1 MLGSPGGFSGGNGAG
16 FGAGGSSLWRI
27 ARILLMRGDR
37 EAVGGNRVAQQRG
50 DRSTI
55 LGGKIRL
62 HSRNMQRRSRESESG
77 PATLGTTAKA
87 HLLLR
92 VWCKDCRHRVDLDP
106 GEQAE
111 RHGADLAVP
120 EWAKRLSCS
129 KCGSRNVDSIVA
141 PRSTGG
147 LGDR

>member
-1 MLGSPGGFSGGNGAG
+1 
-16 FGAGGSSLWRI
+16 
-27 ARILLMRGDR
+27 MR
-37 EAVGGNRVAQQRG
+37 Q
-50 DRSTI
+50 
-55 LGGKIRL
+55 K
-62 HSRNMQRRSRESESG
+62 SREDESG

-92 VWCKDCRHRVDLDP
+92 VWCKDCRHQVDLDP

-120 EWAKRLSCS
+120 DWASRLSCS
-129 KCGSRNVDSIVA
+129 KCGSRRVDFVVT